1 MATASTKDIK
11 RRQKSIENTL
21 KITKAMELVAF
32 SKLKKGRQRVRQTA
46 PFFNEL
52 YSIIK
57 DISKNQQVDSVFFKQ
72 QPVKK
77 RCYIVIAGDK
87 GLAGSYNGNVL
98 RFAESEMGQ
107 HNCEDVDVVTIG
119 RRASDF
125 FKRQR
130 FNLVA
135 QYDDVIENFSMDL
148 SIKIT
153 EKIVNDFCADCYQE
167 VSIIFTDFVSVLVQ
181 KPVLQKILPLTQE
194 LGCQTKKSKNIL
206 YEPSESVVFNMIMPK
221 YVAGILYG
229 AVIESFASEQGA
241 RRLAMEAANKNA
253 KDMLKDL
260 NIIFNKVRQSN
271 ITQEITEI
279 ATGAQAI

>member
-32 SKLKKGRQRVRQTA
+32 SKLKKGRQQVRQTA
-46 PFFNEL
+46 PFFHEL
-52 YSIIK
+52 YNIIEN
-57 DISKNQQVDSVFFKQ
+57 ISKNQQVDSVFFKEQ
-72 QPVKK
+72 AVEKM
-77 RCYIVIAGDK
+77 CYIVIAGDK

-98 RFAESEMGQ
+98 RFAKNEMSKY
-107 HNCEDVDVVTIG
+107 NCEDVDVVTIG

-125 FKRQR
+125 FKRQK

-135 QYDDVIENFSMDL
+135 QYDDVTENFSMDL
-148 SIKIT
+148 SLKIT
-153 EKIVNDFCADCYQE
+153 EKIVNDFCSDCYQE

-181 KPVLQKILPLTQE
+181 KPVLQKVLPLTQKLDGKE
-194 LGCQTKKSKNIL
+194 KKITNII
-206 YEPSESVVFNMIMPK
+206 YEPSPSVVFNMVMPK

>member
-1 MATASTKDIK
+1 M
-11 RRQKSIENTL
+11 
-21 KITKAMELVAF
+21 
-32 SKLKKGRQRVRQTA
+32 SK
-46 PFFNEL
+46 
-52 YSIIK
+52 Y
-57 DISKNQQVDSVFFKQ
+57 
-72 QPVKK
+72 
-77 RCYIVIAGDK
+77 
-87 GLAGSYNGNVL
+87 
-98 RFAESEMGQ
+98 
-107 HNCEDVDVVTIG
+107 NCEDVDVVTIG

-125 FKRQR
+125 FKRQK

-135 QYDDVIENFSMDL
+135 QYDDVTENFSMDL
-148 SIKIT
+148 SLKIT
-153 EKIVNDFCADCYQE
+153 EKIVNDFCSDCYQE

-181 KPVLQKILPLTQE
+181 KPVLQKVLPLTQKLDGKE
-194 LGCQTKKSKNIL
+194 KKITNII
-206 YEPSESVVFNMIMPK
+206 YEPSPSVVFNMVMPK